1 MTKEILSNTF
11 YLNINKESSSNP
23 PSYIE
28 KEILSNSFNI
38 NINKIP
44 NRPPVIRDLDCSLS
58 DRNCT
63 ITFNIHDED
72 GDRMDVYLTR
82 NGTEELILSN
92 QLSGSKTITLYNL
105 PNGVTTLS
113 LRVSDGS
120 LDCRSETI
128 SIEIKEVV
136 QNRPPIITNL
146 KHSLSG
152 KNCTITFN
160 IHDEDNDKM
169 NVYLTRNNQE
179 EMVLSNQSSGNKTIT
194 VNNLSV
200 GSHIMSL
207 RVSDGKLNTYSDTF
221 RVTVEEEIINN
232 PPTISNIQVNKTN
245 YAGVYE
251 LEFEIQDVD
260 NDKMDVYLK
269 VGDSNYEPI
278 LVNQSNG
285 VKQYKGQGLSAGNH
299 TCFIKVSDGKQEV
312 VSNSFNIRIPQ
323 VSNDS
328 IFESIELI
336 TPTTIKA
343 NTPTR
348 VAIKLKSKA
357 NIDKKTIHPKIKDIG
372 NKVKIYNAQW
382 EKGNVLTDWRESV
395 SEISDKTSS
404 IKVGLE
410 NITSTVETIQGDYVT
425 SSQIEQLD
433 NSWTAK
439 FKDGY
444 HEGITSID
452 KDGITVTSN
461 GVKSKTSMSANG
473 FKITKT
479 DTGEDVFKVNA
490 DGTLYMKGSVT
501 VTSGNAKDMVDRVAG
516 WTYSGT
522 TEINGGNI
530 RTGTLSASKITAG
543 TLDASKVNVTN
554 LNASNIKSGKLSANY
569 IDATNLSVK
578 GELLSGQINGVGGI
592 KFAQGAVI
600 SSYDSHV
607 SGYKGIQISAP
618 SIKLGDK
625 VDIYSP
631 TLISTVTGK
640 SSTSST
646 SSSWTMSNSG
656 GLNCSTVN
664 TTGTTTVGGTLNVR
678 NNMINGMNNLQIG
691 RGSVNIPVFGTNYT
705 YDYIKG
711 GASRIAFADSG
722 PIHFLYNGSRSSFIA
737 GGTVY
742 LPHAGNTNCD
752 HFRLGAGI
760 MASPSSGSF
769 HFLTANGNTSPL
781 YAGVLYSATTLSLK
795 EPMVMSNNSVFD
807 KINSINVI
815 ETKNGLRL
823 HNPISMVDAI
833 DESSEVVKTVYN
845 EEKDEIKTSIDYTS
859 AISTLWKAVQELKQE
874 NDELKEIIKS
884 LCPKESDFFKDA
896 TDC

>member
-136 QNRPPIITNL
+136 QNRPPVITNL

-179 EMVLSNQSSGNKTIT
+179 EMVLSNQSSGNKTVT
-194 VNNLSV
+194 VNNLPV
-200 GSHIMSL
+200 GTHIMSL
-207 RVSDGKLNTYSDTF
+207 RVNDGKLNTYSDTF

-323 VSNDS
+323 ASNDS

-433 NSWTAK
+433 NSWTAT

-501 VTSGNAKDMVDRVAG
+501 VTSGNAKDMVDRVVG

-530 RTGTLSASKITAG
+530 RAGTLSASKITAG

-691 RGSVNIPVFGTNYT
+691 RGSINIPIFGTNYT

-760 MASPSSGSF
+760 IASPSSGSF

-874 NDELKEIIKS
+874 NDELKEIIKDIHS
-884 LCPKESDFFKDA
+884 KL
-896 TDC
+896 

>member
-136 QNRPPIITNL
+136 QNRPPVITNL

-160 IHDEDNDKM
+160 VHDEDNDQL
-169 NVYLTRNNQE
+169 NIYLTRNSKE
-179 EMVLSNQSSGNKTIT
+179 ELVLRDHLSGNKTIT

-207 RVSDGKLNTYSDTF
+207 RVSDGRLNTYSDTF

-323 VSNDS
+323 ASNDS

-501 VTSGNAKDMVDRVAG
+501 VTSGNAKDMVDRVVG

-823 HNPISMVDAI
+823 HNPISTVDAI

>member
-136 QNRPPIITNL
+136 QNRPPVITNL

-179 EMVLSNQSSGNKTIT
+179 EMVLSNQSSGNKTVT
-194 VNNLSV
+194 VNNLPV
-200 GSHIMSL
+200 GTHIMSL
-207 RVSDGKLNTYSDTF
+207 RVNDGKLNTYSDTF
-221 RVTVEEEIINN
+221 RVTVEEEIANN

-245 YAGVYE
+245 RAGVYE
-251 LEFEIQDVD
+251 LEFKIQDAD

-323 VSNDS
+323 ASNDS

-501 VTSGNAKDMVDRVAG
+501 VTSGNAKDMVDRVVG

-554 LNASNIKSGKLSANY
+554 LNASNIKSGTISGDRIKGGTLSATNEINFVGGARIFGNSGAYDAGLFISAQQHELMHGNVY
-569 IDATNLSVK
+569 IGENLNVSKGFKVTGATTLNGTVTCNALNSNGQISAKGLSITGNAGVSNQLNAVKLVTNGIDVYGYTNLDGNV
-578 GELLSGQINGVGGI
+578 
-592 KFAQGAVI
+592 
-600 SSYDSHV
+600 HV
-607 SGYKGIQISAP
+607 SGNLGIV
-618 SIKLGDK
+618 GDL
-625 VDIYSP
+625 S
-631 TLISTVTGK
+631 
-640 SSTSST
+640 
-646 SSSWTMSNSG
+646 
-656 GLNCSTVN
+656 
-664 TTGTTTVGGTLNVR
+664 VR
-678 NNMINGMNNLQIG
+678 NKAIYGMNNIALARGTIYLPQGGGNHTTDYLRIG
-691 RGSVNIPVFGTNYT
+691 
-705 YDYIKG
+705 G
-711 GASRIAFADSG
+711 GFMAGVDSG
-722 PIHFLYNGSRSSFIA
+722 N
-737 GGTVY
+737 
-742 LPHAGNTNCD
+742 
-752 HFRLGAGI
+752 
-760 MASPSSGSF
+760 F
-769 HFLTANGNTSPL
+769 HFLNRNGGVARI
-781 YAGVLYSATTLSLK
+781 YAGNVSTLYSLASVAQVANY
-795 EPMVMSNNSVFD
+795 ENRSIFDEINSV
-807 KINSINVI
+807 NVVDT
-815 ETKNGLRL
+815 EEGLRL
-823 HNPISMVDAI
+823 I
-833 DESSEVVKTVYN
+833 DNHIRLLNEEEDIQEENVSKAVYTIYN
-845 EEKDEIKTSIDYTS
+845 EKTKQEEVNIDYTT

-874 NDELKEIIKS
+874 NDELKEIIKDIHS
-884 LCPKESDFFKDA
+884 KL
-896 TDC
+896 

>member
-128 SIEIKEVV
+128 SVEIEEVV
-136 QNRPPIITNL
+136 QNRPPVITNL
-146 KHSLSG
+146 KHSLLG

-169 NVYLTRNNQE
+169 NVYLTRNSKE
-179 EMVLSNQSSGNKTIT
+179 EMVLSNQSSGNKTVT
-194 VNNLSV
+194 VNNLPV
-200 GSHIMSL
+200 GTHIMSL
-207 RVSDGKLNTYSDTF
+207 RVNDGKLNTYSDTF
-221 RVTVEEEIINN
+221 RVTVEEEIANN

-251 LEFEIQDVD
+251 LEFKIQDAD

-323 VSNDS
+323 ASNDS

-501 VTSGNAKDMVDRVAG
+501 VTSGNAKDMVDRVVG

-554 LNASNIKSGKLSANY
+554 LNASNIKSGT
-569 IDATNLSVK
+569 I
-578 GELLSGQINGVGGI
+578 SGDRI
-592 KFAQGAVI
+592 K
-600 SSYDSHV
+600 
-607 SGYKGIQISAP
+607 
-618 SIKLGDK
+618 
-625 VDIYSP
+625 
-631 TLISTVTGK
+631 
-640 SSTSST
+640 
-646 SSSWTMSNSG
+646 
-656 GLNCSTVN
+656 
-664 TTGTTTVGGTLNVR
+664 GGTLSATNEINFVGGARIFGNSGAYDAGLFISAQQHELMHGNVYIGENLNVSKGFKVTGATTLNGTVTCNALNSNGQITAKGLSITGNAGVSNQFNAVKIVTNGVDVYGYTNLDGNVHISGNLGIVGDLSVR
-678 NNMINGMNNLQIG
+678 NKAIYGMNN
-691 RGSVNIPVFGTNYT
+691 
-705 YDYIKG
+705 
-711 GASRIAFADSG
+711 IALA
-722 PIHFLYNGSRSSFIA
+722 R
-737 GGTVY
+737 GTVY
-742 LPHAGNTNCD
+742 LPQGGGNNTTDYLRIGGGFMAGVD
-752 HFRLGAGI
+752 
-760 MASPSSGSF
+760 SGNF
-769 HFLTANGNTSPL
+769 HFLNRNGGVARI
-781 YAGVLYSATTLSLK
+781 YAGNVSTLYSLASVAQVANY
-795 EPMVMSNNSVFD
+795 ENRSIFDEINSV
-807 KINSINVI
+807 NVVDT
-815 ETKNGLRL
+815 EEGLRL
-823 HNPISMVDAI
+823 VDNHIRLLNEEEDIQEENVSKA
-833 DESSEVVKTVYN
+833 VYTTYN
-845 EEKDEIKTSIDYTS
+845 EKTKQEEVNIDYTT

-874 NDELKEIIKS
+874 NDELKEIIKDIHS
-884 LCPKESDFFKDA
+884 KL
-896 TDC
+896 

>member
-160 IHDEDNDKM
+160 VHDEDNDQL
-169 NVYLTRNNQE
+169 NIYLTRNSKE
-179 EMVLSNQSSGNKTIT
+179 ELVLRDHLSGNKTIT

-207 RVSDGKLNTYSDTF
+207 RVSDGRLNTYSDTF

-323 VSNDS
+323 ASNDS

-501 VTSGNAKDMVDRVAG
+501 VTSGNAKDMVDRVVG

-823 HNPISMVDAI
+823 HNPISTVDAI

>member
-323 VSNDS
+323 ASNDS

-501 VTSGNAKDMVDRVAG
+501 VTSGNAKDMVDRVVG